1 MLLKMANNIKQ
12 IKAIV
17 LDVDGVLTDGKM
29 IYSDS
34 GESKVFYVRDGKG
47 INLAQVAGLRIA
59 IMTSENSL
67 IIKRRAEKL
76 KIEDAYLGIMNKL
89 RSIKE
94 FCSKYKLNL
103 EEVAFVGDDINDI
116 PALEVVGLPIAVN
129 DAVEEVKN
137 EVKKR
142 GGIISKNNGGNGA
155 VREIIEKILK
165 EMGKWEE
172 TVRKDIER
180 QKSE

>member
-137 EVKKR
+137 DVKRFVKPKDLP
-142 GGIISKNNGGNGA
+142 S
-155 VREIIEKILK
+155 VEIWSTQFFLDRLDKLSSNLDK
-165 EMGKWEE
+165 L
-172 TVRKDIER
+172 T
-180 QKSE
+180 SN

>member
-34 GESKVFYVRDGKG
+34 GESKGFYVRDGKG

-137 EVKKR
+137 
-142 GGIISKNNGGNGA
+142 NGGNGA

>member
-1 MLLKMANNIKQ
+1 MANNIKQ

>member
-142 GGIISKNNGGNGA
+142 VGIISKNNGGNGA